1 MSLRTF
7 RKVSDDMVQEDRC
20 IMEILEIWN
29 RYPSLRA
36 QLLKFARELEAQKGK
51 ALPKVPDTEDVIIL

>member
-1 MSLRTF
+1 
-7 RKVSDDMVQEDRC
+7 MVQEDRC

-36 QLLKFARELEAQKGK
+36 QLLKFARELAAQTGK
-51 ALPKVPDTEDVIIL
+51 ALPKVPETEGGVITL